1 MTNKE
6 IADIIRYGDP
16 EDLAKLADTLDPP
29 KPKPKPGLV
38 RFNNGTLGFVVR
50 GHLSVNTIYDIV
62 TEYGE
67 LLEFDDA
74 LPYKP
79 ARILADVDRDRLL
92 EVLKEALA
100 EIEDLADES
109 VMGAG
114 QKAQHQLLMARMQS
128 VIQNVEEWER
138 EGGSDDE

>member
-1 MTNKE
+1 
-6 IADIIRYGDP
+6 
-16 EDLAKLADTLDPP
+16 
-29 KPKPKPGLV
+29 
-38 RFNNGTLGFVVR
+38 
-50 GHLSVNTIYDIV
+50 
-62 TEYGE
+62 
-67 LLEFDDA
+67 
-74 LPYKP
+74 
-79 ARILADVDRDRLL
+79 
-92 EVLKEALA
+92 LKEALA